1 MRHSRNGK
9 IRFFYLLALFGI
21 YRNIFVFMNL
31 SINTS
36 IYGMFLILAL
46 SYYLTDCLNF
56 NKNHYK
62 SRDFIISSALNFIL
76 FLIFYFFLKME
87 KIIIAFVV
95 YDILQ
100 NLLFAS
106 LLKIFKQNK
115 KVLILG
121 DEEPKEKIEKILKDE
136 EKYKYIGFIA
146 ENNLNSL
153 GTIKNA
159 KEIIEKYGV
168 EEIIYTSRKQAKKYS
183 EQIVE
188 LKLSGTE
195 VTDYLSF
202 LEQIEGKIDTEKID
216 DLWVVTSDGFK
227 VLNNSLQK
235 RIKRLFDIVMAI
247 LIFIPAFPFMV
258 ITYILV
264 KLDVGIK
271 YIILNP
277 MKILKNPA
285 FFKQKRIGFRGKEF
299 EIIKFRSM
307 KIHDP
312 SKFSKYASE
321 HDNRITK
328 FGKFMRKMRLDEL
341 PQLINVLR
349 GDMSFVGPRPEWN
362 ELGRDYEK
370 KIKNY
375 KLRYGVV
382 PGLTGWAQVM
392 YPYGASVD
400 DAERKLEYDLYYI
413 KHQDFVL
420 DTVVF
425 FKTIKIVLFGK
436 GM

>member
-9 IRFFYLLALFGI
+9 IRFFYLLILFFI
-21 YRNIFVFMNL
+21 YRTIFIVMDL
-31 SINTS
+31 RINTS

-46 SYYLTDCLNF
+46 SYYLLDCLNF

-62 SRDFIISSALNFIL
+62 SRDFIISSVLNFIL
-76 FLIFYFFLKME
+76 FLIFYLFLKME
-87 KIIIAFVV
+87 KMLIGFVV

-100 NLLFAS
+100 NLLFA
-106 LLKIFKQNK
+106 LLLRVFKSHK
-115 KVLILG
+115 RVLILG
-121 DEEPKEKIEKILKDE
+121 DDEPKEKIEKILKDE
-136 EKYKYIGFIA
+136 EKYRYIGFIA
-146 ENNLNSL
+146 ENNKDAM
-153 GTIKNA
+153 GTIYDA
-159 KEIIEKYGV
+159 KRIIEENQI
-168 EEIIYTSRKQAKKYS
+168 EEIIYTSRKEAKKYS

-188 LKLSGTE
+188 LKLDGIE

-202 LEQIEGKIDTEKID
+202 LEQIEGKIDINKID

-235 RIKRLFDIVMAI
+235 RIKRLFDIVTAVI
-247 LIFIPAFPFMV
+247 IFVFSLPFMIV
-258 ITYILV
+258 TYIFV
-264 KLDVGIK
+264 KFDVGIK
-271 YIILNP
+271 YLFTNP
-277 MKILKNPA
+277 MKIIENPA

-400 DAERKLEYDLYYI
+400 DAARKLEYDLYYI
-413 KHQDFVL
+413 KHQDFVMDL
-420 DTVVF
+420 IVF
-425 FKTIKIVLFGK
+425 FKTMKIVLFGK

>member
-9 IRFFYLLALFGI
+9 IRFFYLTTLFII
-21 YRNIFVFMNL
+21 YRSIFVLMNL
-31 SINTS
+31 SINTA
-36 IYGMFLILAL
+36 IYGMFFILAL
-46 SYYLTDCLNF
+46 SYYLLDCLNF

-62 SRDFIISSALNFIL
+62 SRDFIISSSLNFTM
-76 FLIFYFFLKME
+76 FLIFYLFLKME
-87 KIIIAFVV
+87 KMVIAFVV
-95 YDILQ
+95 YNSLQ
-100 NLLFAS
+100 NILFAL
-106 LLKIFKQNK
+106 LLKIFKSQK
-115 KVLILG
+115 KVIILG
-121 DEEPKEKIEKILKDE
+121 DDEPKEKIERILKEE

-146 ENNLNSL
+146 ENNSESL
-153 GTIKNA
+153 GNMKNV

-168 EEIIYTSRKQAKKYS
+168 EEIIYTSRKEAKKYS
-183 EQIVE
+183 EEIVE
-188 LKLSGTE
+188 LKLSGIE
-195 VTDYLSF
+195 VIDYLSF
-202 LEQIEGKIDTEKID
+202 LEQIEGKIDINKID

-227 VLNNSLQK
+227 VLNNSFQK
-235 RIKRLFDIVMAI
+235 RVKRLFDIVTAV

-264 KLDVGIK
+264 KFDCGFNISKV
-271 YIILNP
+271 
-277 MKILKNPA
+277 LKNPA
-285 FFKQKRIGFRGKEF
+285 FFKQKRIGVRGKEF

-312 SKFSKYASE
+312 DKFSKYASE
-321 HDNRITK
+321 HDDRITK

-362 ELGRDYEK
+362 ELGREYEK

-375 KLRYGVV
+375 KLRYGVI

-420 DTVVF
+420 DLVVF

-436 GM
+436 GL

>member
-9 IRFFYLLALFGI
+9 IRFFYLTTLFII
-21 YRNIFVFMNL
+21 YRSIFVLMNL
-31 SINTS
+31 SINTA
-36 IYGMFLILAL
+36 IYGMFFILAL
-46 SYYLTDCLNF
+46 SYYLLDCLNF

-62 SRDFIISSALNFIL
+62 SRDFIISSSLNFTM
-76 FLIFYFFLKME
+76 FLIFYLFLKME
-87 KIIIAFVV
+87 KMVIAFVV
-95 YDILQ
+95 YNSLQ
-100 NLLFAS
+100 NILFAL
-106 LLKIFKQNK
+106 LLKIFKSQK
-115 KVLILG
+115 KVIILG
-121 DEEPKEKIEKILKDE
+121 DDEPKEKIEKILKEE

-146 ENNLNSL
+146 ENNSESL
-153 GTIKNA
+153 GNIKNV
-159 KEIIEKYGV
+159 KEIIEKYGI
-168 EEIIYTSRKQAKKYS
+168 EEIIYTSRKEAKKYS
-183 EQIVE
+183 EEIVE
-188 LKLSGTE
+188 LKLSGIE
-195 VTDYLSF
+195 VIDYLSF
-202 LEQIEGKIDTEKID
+202 LEQIEGKIDISKID

-227 VLNNSLQK
+227 VLNNSFQK
-235 RIKRLFDIVMAI
+235 RVKRLFDIVTAV

-264 KLDVGIK
+264 KFDCGFNIS
-271 YIILNP
+271 
-277 MKILKNPA
+277 KILKNPA
-285 FFKQKRIGFRGKEF
+285 FFKQKRIGVRGKEF

-312 SKFSKYASE
+312 DKFSKYASE
-321 HDNRITK
+321 HDDRITK

-362 ELGRDYEK
+362 ELGREYEK

-382 PGLTGWAQVM
+382 PELTGWAQVM

-420 DTVVF
+420 DLVVF

>member
-9 IRFFYLLALFGI
+9 IRFFYLLVLFFI
-21 YRNIFVFMNL
+21 YRTIFIVMDL

-36 IYGMFLILAL
+36 IYGMFLILSL
-46 SYYLTDCLNF
+46 SYYLLDCLNF

-62 SRDFIISSALNFIL
+62 SRDFIISSALNFVL

-87 KIIIAFVV
+87 KMIIGFVV

-100 NLLFAS
+100 NLLFA
-106 LLKIFKQNK
+106 LLLRIFKSHK

-121 DEEPKEKIEKILKDE
+121 DDEPKEKIEKILKDE
-136 EKYKYIGFIA
+136 EKYRYVGFIA
-146 ENNLNSL
+146 ENNKDAM
-153 GTIKNA
+153 GTIYDA
-159 KEIIEKYGV
+159 KRIIEENQI
-168 EEIIYTSRKQAKKYS
+168 EEIIYTSRKEAKKYS

-188 LKLSGTE
+188 LKLDGIE

-202 LEQIEGKIDTEKID
+202 LEQVEGKIDINKID
-216 DLWVVTSDGFK
+216 DLWVVTSDGFT
-227 VLNNSLQK
+227 VLNNSVQK
-235 RIKRLFDIVMAI
+235 RIKRFFDIVTAI
-247 LIFIPAFPFMV
+247 IIFIPALPFMI

-264 KLDVGIK
+264 KLDVGITS
-271 YIILNP
+271 NP
-277 MKILKNPA
+277 MKIIKNPA

-312 SKFSKYASE
+312 TKFSKYASE

-370 KIKNY
+370 ENK
-375 KLRYGVV
+375 KL
-382 PGLTGWAQVM
+382 
-392 YPYGASVD
+392 
-400 DAERKLEYDLYYI
+400 
-413 KHQDFVL
+413 
-420 DTVVF
+420 
-425 FKTIKIVLFGK
+425 
-436 GM
+436 

>member
-100 NLLFAS
+100 NLLFAF

-153 GTIKNA
+153 GTIENA

-247 LIFIPAFPFMV
+247 LIFIPAFPFMI

-375 KLRYGVV
+375 GYV
-382 PGLTGWAQVM
+382 TTN
-392 YPYGASVD
+392 S
-400 DAERKLEYDLYYI
+400 
-413 KHQDFVL
+413 
-420 DTVVF
+420 
-425 FKTIKIVLFGK
+425 
-436 GM
+436 

>member
-100 NLLFAS
+100 NLLFAF

-153 GTIKNA
+153 GTIENA

-247 LIFIPAFPFMV
+247 LIFIPAFPFMI

-277 MKILKNPA
+277 MKILKNPV

>member
-100 NLLFAS
+100 NLLFAF

-153 GTIKNA
+153 GTIENA

-247 LIFIPAFPFMV
+247 LIFIPAFPFMI

-413 KHQDFVL
+413 KHQDFVMDL
-420 DTVVF
+420 IVF

>member
-1 MRHSRNGK
+1 MRHNRNGK
-9 IRFFYLLALFGI
+9 IRFFYLLILFFI
-21 YRNIFVFMNL
+21 YRTIFIIMNL

-36 IYGMFLILAL
+36 IYGMFLILSLA
-46 SYYLTDCLNF
+46 YYLLDCLNF

-62 SRDFIISSALNFIL
+62 SRDFIVSSAVNFVL

-87 KIIIAFVV
+87 KMIIAFIA

-100 NLLFAS
+100 NLLFA
-106 LLKIFKQNK
+106 LILKIFKNHK

-121 DEEPKEKIEKILKDE
+121 DEEPKDKIEKILKEE
-136 EKYKYIGFIA
+136 EKYTYIGFIA
-146 ENNLNSL
+146 ENNPEAL
-153 GTIKNA
+153 GTIENL
-159 KEIIEKYGV
+159 KEIIEKNNV

-183 EQIVE
+183 EEIVE
-188 LKLSGTE
+188 LKLSGIE
-195 VTDYLSF
+195 VTDYLTF
-202 LEQIEGKIDTEKID
+202 LEQIEGKIDINKID
-216 DLWVVTSDGFK
+216 DLWVVTSSGFT
-227 VLNNSLQK
+227 VLNNSFQK
-235 RIKRLFDIVMAI
+235 RIKRLFDIVTAV

-264 KLDVGIK
+264 KFDVGIK
-271 YIILNP
+271 DPI
-277 MKILKNPA
+277 KILKNPA
-285 FFKQKRIGFRGKEF
+285 FFKQKRIGVRGKEF

-312 SKFSKYASE
+312 SRFSKYASE

-341 PQLINVLR
+341 PQLINVLH

-362 ELGRDYEK
+362 ELGREYEK

-420 DTVVF
+420 DLVVF
-425 FKTIKIVLFGK
+425 FKTMKIVLFGK
-436 GM
+436 GI

>member
-21 YRNIFVFMNL
+21 YRNIFVFMDL

-153 GTIKNA
+153 GAIENA

-312 SKFSKYASE
+312 SKFSKYALE

>member
-1 MRHSRNGK
+1 MRHIRNGW
-9 IRFFYLLALFGI
+9 IRFIYLTILFII
-21 YRNIFVFMNL
+21 YRGIFSYLDL
-31 SINTS
+31 SINTAV
-36 IYGMFLILAL
+36 YGIFFILSL
-46 SYYLTDCLNF
+46 SYYLLDCMNF

-62 SRDFIISSALNFIL
+62 IKDFLINSIINFTMFFIFYIFYKREKLIIGFII
-76 FLIFYFFLKME
+76 
-87 KIIIAFVV
+87 
-95 YDILQ
+95 YDLLQ
-100 NLLFAS
+100 NLLFAF
-106 LLKIFKQNK
+106 LIKIFKEHK

-121 DEEPKEKIEKILKDE
+121 DDDPKEKIENALSDE
-136 EKYKYIGFIA
+136 EKYSYVGFIS
-146 ENNLNSL
+146 ENNPKAL
-153 GTIKNA
+153 GNIDDVEK
-159 KEIIEKYGV
+159 IIEKYSV
-168 EEIIYTSRKQAKKYS
+168 QEIIYTSRKEAKKYS
-183 EQIVE
+183 EKIVE
-188 LKLSGTE
+188 LKLSGIE
-195 VTDYLSF
+195 VIDYISF
-202 LEQIEGKIDTEKID
+202 LEQIEGKIDINKID

-227 VLNNSLQK
+227 VLNNSFQK
-235 RIKRLFDIVMAI
+235 RIKRLFDILMAI
-247 LIFIPAFPFMV
+247 LIFIPAFPFMIV
-258 ITYILV
+258 TYILV
-264 KLDVGIK
+264 KFDCGFNISK
-271 YIILNP
+271 AI
-277 MKILKNPA
+277 KNPA
-285 FFKQKRIGFRGKEF
+285 FFKQKRIGVRGKEF

-312 SKFSKYASE
+312 NKFSKYASE

-362 ELGRDYEK
+362 ELGREYEK

-392 YPYGASVD
+392 YPYGASVE
-400 DAERKLEYDLYYI
+400 DAEKKLEYDLYYI

-420 DTVVF
+420 DMVVF

>member
-9 IRFFYLLALFGI
+9 IRFFYLLALFGV

-100 NLLFAS
+100 NLLFAF

-153 GTIKNA
+153 GTIENA

-247 LIFIPAFPFMV
+247 LIFIPAFPFMI

>member
-100 NLLFAS
+100 NLLFAF

-153 GTIKNA
+153 GTIENA

-247 LIFIPAFPFMV
+247 LIFIPAFPFMI

-321 HDNRITK
+321 HDDRITK

>member
-9 IRFFYLLALFGI
+9 IRFFYLTTLFII
-21 YRNIFVFMNL
+21 YRSIFVLMNL
-31 SINTS
+31 SINTA
-36 IYGMFLILAL
+36 IYGMFFILAL
-46 SYYLTDCLNF
+46 SYYLLDCLNF

-62 SRDFIISSALNFIL
+62 SRDFIISSSLNFTM
-76 FLIFYFFLKME
+76 FLIFYLFLKME
-87 KIIIAFVV
+87 KMVIAFVV
-95 YDILQ
+95 YNTLQ
-100 NLLFAS
+100 NILFAL
-106 LLKIFKQNK
+106 LLKIFKSQK
-115 KVLILG
+115 KVIILG
-121 DEEPKEKIEKILKDE
+121 DDEPKEKIEKILKEE

-146 ENNLNSL
+146 ENNSESL
-153 GTIKNA
+153 GNIKNV

-168 EEIIYTSRKQAKKYS
+168 EEIIYTSRKEAKKYS
-183 EQIVE
+183 EEIVE
-188 LKLSGTE
+188 LKLSGIE
-195 VTDYLSF
+195 VIDYLSF
-202 LEQIEGKIDTEKID
+202 LEQIEGKIDISKID

-227 VLNNSLQK
+227 VLNNSFQK
-235 RIKRLFDIVMAI
+235 RVKRLFDIVTAV

-264 KLDVGIK
+264 KFDCGFNISKV
-271 YIILNP
+271 
-277 MKILKNPA
+277 LKNPA
-285 FFKQKRIGFRGKEF
+285 FFKQKRIGVRGKEF

-312 SKFSKYASE
+312 DKFSKYASE
-321 HDNRITK
+321 HDDRITK

-362 ELGRDYEK
+362 ELGREYEK

-420 DTVVF
+420 DLVVF

>member
-87 KIIIAFVV
+87 KIIIAFVI

-100 NLLFAS
+100 NLLFAF

-153 GTIKNA
+153 GTIENA

>member
-153 GTIKNA
+153 GTIENA

-247 LIFIPAFPFMV
+247 LIFIPAFPFMI
-258 ITYILV
+258 ITYMLV

>member
-9 IRFFYLLALFGI
+9 IRFFYLLILFFI
-21 YRNIFVFMNL
+21 YRSIFVVMDL

-36 IYGMFLILAL
+36 IYGMFLILSLA
-46 SYYLTDCLNF
+46 YYLLDCLNF

-62 SRDFIISSALNFIL
+62 IKDFIVSSILNFIL
-76 FLIFYFFLKME
+76 FLIFYFFLKLE
-87 KIIIAFVV
+87 KMILGFVV
-95 YDILQ
+95 YDTLQ
-100 NLLFAS
+100 NLLFAFFIR
-106 LLKIFKQNK
+106 IFKSHK
-115 KVLILG
+115 RVLILG
-121 DEEPKEKIEKILKDE
+121 DDEPKKKIEEILKDE
-136 EKYKYIGFIA
+136 EKYRYIGFIA
-146 ENNLNSL
+146 ENNKDAM
-153 GTIKNA
+153 GTIYDA
-159 KEIIEKYGV
+159 KRIIEENQI
-168 EEIIYTSRKQAKKYS
+168 EEIVYTSRKEAKKYS

-188 LKLSGTE
+188 LKLSGIE

-202 LEQIEGKIDTEKID
+202 LEQIEGKIDVNKID
-216 DLWVVTSDGFK
+216 DLWVVTSNGFT
-227 VLNNSLQK
+227 VLNNTFQK
-235 RIKRLFDIVMAI
+235 RIKRLFDIVTAI
-247 LIFIPAFPFMV
+247 LIFIPAFPFIV

-264 KLDVGIK
+264 KLDIGVK
-271 YIILNP
+271 YLFTNP

-285 FFKQKRIGFRGKEF
+285 FFKQKRIGYKGNDF

-328 FGKFMRKMRLDEL
+328 FGKFIRKVRLDEL
-341 PQLINVLR
+341 PQLINVLK

-400 DAERKLEYDLYYI
+400 DAEKKLEYDLYYI

-420 DTVVF
+420 DLVVF
-425 FKTIKIVLFGK
+425 FKTIKIVIFGK

>member
-1 MRHSRNGK
+1 
-9 IRFFYLLALFGI
+9 
-21 YRNIFVFMNL
+21 
-31 SINTS
+31 
-36 IYGMFLILAL
+36 
-46 SYYLTDCLNF
+46 
-56 NKNHYK
+56 
-62 SRDFIISSALNFIL
+62 
-76 FLIFYFFLKME
+76 ME

-100 NLLFAS
+100 NLLFAF

>member
-153 GTIKNA
+153 GTIENA

-235 RIKRLFDIVMAI
+235 RIKRLFDIIMAI

-413 KHQDFVL
+413 KHQDFVMDL
-420 DTVVF
+420 IVF
-425 FKTIKIVLFGK
+425 FKTMKIVLFGK